1 MPEYAQ
7 KTRTTA
13 PATGAMRVARSQ
25 AQLRSAASIGGGAAA
40 GQQPLQ
46 AALNQAPVVQA
57 VAQLKRALN
66 QSSRVGQVAQLSSV
80 LQETHRDV
88 AQGKFDTVQRVEE
101 EEMLQGKFATA
112 QRLAEEEEPLQG
124 KFETVQRVEEEEMLQ
139 GKFATAQRLAE
150 EEEPLQG
157 KFQTVQREAA
167 ADAPNR
173 TGMPDNLKAGIES
186 LSGMDMSG
194 VRVHRNS
201 DSPAGLDAL
210 AYAQGNDIHLGP
222 GQDHHLPHEAWHVV
236 QQRQG
241 RVAPTM
247 QLQGVSINDDHG
259 LEAEADRM
267 GTRASQLKKD
277 AGGRGRA

>member
-7 KTRTTA
+7 KTRRTT
-13 PATGAMRVARSQ
+13 PAAGATRVARSQ
-25 AQLRSAASIGGGAAA
+25 AQLRAAGSIDGGAAA

-57 VAQLKRALN
+57 VAQLKRTLN
-66 QSSRVGQVAQLSSV
+66 QSGRVGQVAQLSSV

-88 AQGKFDTVQRVEE
+88 ARGRVDAVQRVEEEEMLQGKFATVQRVEE
-101 EEMLQGKFATA
+101 EELLQGKFETVQRAEEEELLQGKFATA

-124 KFETVQRVEEEEMLQ
+124 KFH
-139 GKFATAQRLAE
+139 
-150 EEEPLQG
+150 
-157 KFQTVQREAA
+157 TVQREAA
-167 ADAPNR
+167 TDAPNR
-173 TGMPDNLKAGIES
+173 TGMPDHLKSGIES
-186 LSGMDMSG
+186 LSGMDMSS

-210 AYAQGNDIHLGP
+210 AYAQGNDIHLAP

-247 QLQGVSINDDHG
+247 QLQGVSINDDRG
-259 LEAEADRM
+259 LESEADRM
-267 GTRASQLKKD
+267 GAQASQMKKD
-277 AGGRGRA
+277 DTSPST

>member
-1 MPEYAQ
+1 
-7 KTRTTA
+7 
-13 PATGAMRVARSQ
+13 
-25 AQLRSAASIGGGAAA
+25 
-40 GQQPLQ
+40 
-46 AALNQAPVVQA
+46 
-57 VAQLKRALN
+57 
-66 QSSRVGQVAQLSSV
+66 
-80 LQETHRDV
+80 
-88 AQGKFDTVQRVEE
+88 
-101 EEMLQGKFATA
+101 MLQGKFATA

-139 GKFATAQRLAE
+139 GKFATTQRLAA

-157 KFQTVQREAA
+157 KFQTAQREAA

-173 TGMPDNLKAGIES
+173 TGMPDHLKAGIES
-186 LSGMDMSG
+186 LSGMDLSS

-201 DSPAGLDAL
+201 DNPAGLDAL
-210 AYAQGNDIHLGP
+210 AYAQGNDIHLAP

-267 GTRASQLKKD
+267 GARASQLKKD
-277 AGGRGRA
+277 DASRSA

>member
-1 MPEYAQ
+1 MAEYAQ
-7 KTRTTA
+7 RTWRTS
-13 PATGAMRVARSQ
+13 PPTGSTRVARSQ
-25 AQLRSAASIGGGAAA
+25 AQLRSAASIDGSAAA

-57 VAQLKRALN
+57 VAQLKRTLN
-66 QSSRVGQVAQLSSV
+66 QSGRVGQVAQLSSV

-88 AQGKFDTVQRVEE
+88 AQTVQRVED
-101 EEMLQGKFATA
+101 EEMIQGKFATA

-157 KFQTVQREAA
+157 KFRTVQREAA
-167 ADAPNR
+167 AEAPNR
-173 TGMPDNLKAGIES
+173 TGMPDQLKAGIES
-186 LSGMDMSG
+186 LSGMDVSD

-201 DSPAGLDAL
+201 GSPAGLDAL
-210 AYAQGNDIHLGP
+210 AYAQGDDIHLAP

-267 GTRASQLKKD
+267 GAKASQLKKD
-277 AGGRGRA
+277 HTPPSS